1 LFGLWRATGAAA
13 GEEDSTMTLLEE
25 LALVDRVVIAYGG
38 IPLSGGVTVLNLDGT
53 VRESIWHQV
62 NPTRSEEESKA

>member
-1 LFGLWRATGAAA
+1 
-13 GEEDSTMTLLEE
+13 MTLLEE

-62 NPTRSEEESKA
+62 NPTPPEKKAGHE